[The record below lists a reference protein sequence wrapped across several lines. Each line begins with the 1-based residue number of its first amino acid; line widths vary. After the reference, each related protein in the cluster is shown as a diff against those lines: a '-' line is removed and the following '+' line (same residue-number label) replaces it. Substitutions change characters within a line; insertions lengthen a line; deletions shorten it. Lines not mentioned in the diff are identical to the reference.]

1 MDASFNIVNLIENN
15 PITKLSSNY
24 NSVLINKIKEHFTET
39 QQQLFVS
46 SFYCYLNYSQT
57 ADFIIDLDNVWK
69 WLGYCNKAN
78 AKIVLERN
86 FTKDKDYKCL
96 LLRSQD
102 QKKEGRGG
110 HNKDNILLNIK
121 TFKLFCLK
129 ADTEKANDIHEYYVK
144 LEEFLQQVV
153 QEENDELKKQLENT
167 TKNFDKKLEQEK
179 ALQKQQLLLRNY
191 GINHALVYIV
201 KVKTYENGEYVVKIG
216 ESDHLE
222 NRFKEHQKN
231 YDETLLLDCFPVNK
245 NVFFEKYLHGHDK
258 IRPNKVKNLIGHE
271 NENELFLVGK
281 HLSYNMI
288 LTIVNENIKNFK
300 DWTVNEVI
308 KIMKEENQKFLEKLG
323 TGNVLPTQ
331 NVFTPNNDLLLKL
344 MNKIDDLEKS
354 NKEILEKLNGPI
366 IKTTTN
372 FGDPLVTVG
381 PRLQKINPETMTLI
395 KVYES
400 VAEYIKES
408 NYKVSRAGIM
418 KAINEN
424 TIYND
429 YRWLLVER
437 NLDATILENIPETKV
452 TRLQNLG
459 YIAQVNINKTKV
471 INVYLDRKTAANENG
486 YQSSAALD
494 IPVKNGTIANGYY
507 YMLYEKCDDNL
518 REKFEEENDEPKLYK
533 SGVGKFDINDKLIEE
548 FITKD
553 SCCKQLKI
561 SDKTLAKALDK
572 NVMYNQFYFKSLGN
586 KLKML

>member
-424 TIYND
+424 TIYN
-429 YRWLLVER
+429 
-437 NLDATILENIPETKV
+437 
-452 TRLQNLG
+452 
-459 YIAQVNINKTKV
+459 
-471 INVYLDRKTAANENG
+471 
-486 YQSSAALD
+486 
-494 IPVKNGTIANGYY
+494 
-507 YMLYEKCDDNL
+507 
-518 REKFEEENDEPKLYK
+518 
-533 SGVGKFDINDKLIEE
+533 
-548 FITKD
+548 
-553 SCCKQLKI
+553 
-561 SDKTLAKALDK
+561 
-572 NVMYNQFYFKSLGN
+572 
-586 KLKML
+586 